1 MVIRWWKSIYI
12 YDINDNKSLQ
22 DYEIDILFKYAKGM
36 EYQNW
41 YGIKV
46 KPRGG

>member
-1 MVIRWWKSIYI
+1 MISI
-12 YDINDNKSLQ
+12 NNKSLQ
-22 DYEIDILFKYAKGM
+22 DIEIDILLGYAKGM